1 MKNKAL
7 TSFIFL
13 MFVGGLSAQNKDLV
27 GSYKGRGGGIFLFP
41 NKIFVLYGYMT
52 IVPGT
57 YEVLPDG
64 IVLMKPKK
72 EPIFSVYASQNK
84 SLKPD
89 EVRIRFGNGF
99 EDNKSYLQFEDGKT
113 FQILNDDANCFPSPR
128 FTHIFSKREI
138 GKKLTVIADFSD
150 KTPLLT
156 QGLKNTIQF
165 LLGDNNDFLVAT
177 TNLTHYQIDGAAAL
191 VEKEGH
197 TCLLYTNWGAP
208 KDSEKIV
215 RNLRKEIDKT
225 SLEKLRG
232 FLFAKE
238 EPKDVDKEMEK
249 MLNFDTLDDPKVMYM
264 TEGSE
269 TISSGVSNEDFLE
282 YNASKNV
289 YKDPYNNIEYH
300 KFEIL
305 ELQQSTTDLKKLKIE
320 PQTIFH
326 YECEQPSKRRIYGTS
341 N

>member
-1 MKNKAL
+1 MKNKTL
-7 TSFIFL
+7 IPLIFL
-13 MFVGGLSAQNKDLV
+13 MLFGVVSAQNKDLV

-72 EPIFSVYASQNK
+72 EPIFLVYASQNK

-113 FQILNDDANCFPSPR
+113 FQILNDNANCFPSLR

-165 LLGDNNDFLVAT
+165 SLGDNNDFLVAT

-191 VEKEGH
+191 VEKEGY

-225 SLEKLRG
+225 SLEKLRR

-238 EPKDVDKEMEK
+238 WRKC
-249 MLNFDTLDDPKVMYM
+249 L
-264 TEGSE
+264 
-269 TISSGVSNEDFLE
+269 
-282 YNASKNV
+282 
-289 YKDPYNNIEYH
+289 
-300 KFEIL
+300 IL
-305 ELQQSTTDLKKLKIE
+305 I
-320 PQTIFH
+320 
-326 YECEQPSKRRIYGTS
+326 R
-341 N
+341 